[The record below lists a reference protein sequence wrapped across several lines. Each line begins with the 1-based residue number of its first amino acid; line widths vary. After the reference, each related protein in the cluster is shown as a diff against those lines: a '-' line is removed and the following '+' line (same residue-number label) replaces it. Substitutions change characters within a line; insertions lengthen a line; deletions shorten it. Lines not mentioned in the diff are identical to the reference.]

1 MLILHLSCIELVG
14 CIKLCKKKKNYA
26 IYSFHVFSC
35 FFWHSNIKY
44 HNLQVVLI
52 KIGQSKC
59 KIDFERCK
67 DLACERAI
75 LRVYVKLTLKHAV
88 LSTKHRFRYIL
99 YVYKY
104 TNI

>member
-1 MLILHLSCIELVG
+1 MQYIHFIDCFFLL
-14 CIKLCKKKKNYA
+14 
-26 IYSFHVFSC
+26 

-59 KIDFERCK
+59 KIDFESCK

-75 LRVYVKLTLKHAV
+75 LRVYVELTLKHAV